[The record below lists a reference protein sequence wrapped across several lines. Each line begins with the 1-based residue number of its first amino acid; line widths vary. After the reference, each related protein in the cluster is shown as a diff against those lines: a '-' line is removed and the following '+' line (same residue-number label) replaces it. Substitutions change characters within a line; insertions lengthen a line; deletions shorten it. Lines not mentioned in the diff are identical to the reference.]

1 MPENN
6 FEREVLDRLKTI
18 EVKLDSYEKIK
29 DQVFENERSILVI
42 NDRTAQQQ
50 KAIDEMRE
58 RNKYYSR
65 VAIGA
70 VITGAIAIAFLFLKM
85 GMGVS

>member
-18 EVKLDSYEKIK
+18 EVKLDSYERIK

-42 NDRTAQQQ
+42 NDRAAQQQ
-50 KAIDEMRE
+50 KAIDEIRE
-58 RNKYYSR
+58 RSKYYTR
-65 VAIGA
+65 VAVGA